1 MNITTSDDCVGVLS
15 DHLLSKHFSV
25 YGYQDGAFSLIPH
38 DFFQDWKG
46 EEAEGGSFHFGRCSF
61 LGSGSIAKYGP
72 YEPRL
77 IVGRNVSGGSRLRFQ
92 LNAQHDMRSIST
104 RFFGAYGDDLM
115 NRPPLRDG
123 DTILHN
129 DIWIGDEALFMGGSI
144 IESGCVIGART
155 VIPGS
160 FRSEPYGIYVG
171 SPARL
176 VRFRF
181 PEKVREKLLELAWWD
196 MPLSWIKENNSAFL
210 ADLSMDEG
218 RSLELLTELQ
228 REKTSFINGHVK
240 YKNSTAPTHG

>member
-15 DHLLSKHFSV
+15 DHPLSRHFSV
-25 YGYQDGAFSLIPH
+25 YGYQHGAFSLIPH
-38 DFFQDWKG
+38 DFFQDWQG
-46 EEAEGGSFHFGRCSF
+46 EEAQAGSFHFGRCSV
-61 LGSGSIAKYGP
+61 LGRGSVAKYGP

-77 IVGRNVSGGSRLRFQ
+77 IVGRHVSGGTRLRFL
-92 LNAQHDMRSIST
+92 LNQQHDLRSISMC
-104 RFFGAYGDDLM
+104 FFEVYGNGLM

-144 IESGCVIGART
+144 IESGCVIGARA

-160 FRSEPYGIYVG
+160 FRSEPYGVYVG

-176 VRFRF
+176 ARFRF

-210 ADLSMDEG
+210 ADLSTDEG
-218 RSLELLTELQ
+218 RSLELLSELQ
-228 REKTSFINGHVK
+228 SVK
-240 YKNSTAPTHG
+240 NQFMGMNKDAR